1 MQNMKYLWA
10 IPVLLFLVS
19 TTARADQTW
28 TYQGNSSHVGGAP
41 SAALYPPNPCGCALT
56 GSFTLDNSGNVLSYS
71 FTDGIVT
78 LNQTDSTMQLYDW
91 LGTLGGWSLRITDT
105 SGDELGSLYYGS
117 VGEATDSGTGG
128 LSLEGNRGTWTES
141 AVATPEPGT
150 LALLGAGLVGLFAR
164 KTKQGHFG
172 RVTALGL
179 FYESP
184 IGPIL
189 DKSGNPIRLTGLTGA
204 VANPSSAPRRSE

>member
-1 MQNMKYLWA
+1 MHNMKYLLA
-10 IPVLLFLVS
+10 IAVILFFIS

-28 TYQGNSSHVGGAP
+28 TYQGNSSHVGGAS

-71 FTDGIVT
+71 FTDSIIT

-91 LGTLGGWSLRITDT
+91 QGLLGGWSLRITDT
-105 SGDELGSLYYGS
+105 SGDVLGSLYYGS
-117 VGEATDSGTGG
+117 VGEATDYGTGG

-150 LALLGAGLVGLFAR
+150 LALLGAGLVGIFAR
-164 KTKQGHFG
+164 
-172 RVTALGL
+172 
-179 FYESP
+179 
-184 IGPIL
+184 
-189 DKSGNPIRLTGLTGA
+189 
-204 VANPSSAPRRSE
+204 RRSKGILAA